1 MGLLIGKDA
10 QVMQKY
16 FKEMS
21 KLIGIP
27 VEYVYPVEE
36 DITIHAEIKS
46 KFSSF
51 YNIDIVFDT
60 NPAIKTLKNYG
71 WVSENRDDK
80 PYIGYFPID
89 TPEIQTK
96 ARIKIT
102 PIGVEKKG
110 KWFEITDI
118 QHAIEYPTSYAC
130 RLVPVFETEPEQL
143 NYSHTNNNYLTHN
156 NQPDQSNNHIKE
168 INKNLEKHIEDNLKK
183 EINETINENFK
194 YLDI

>member
-27 VEYVYPVEE
+27 VEYIYPVEE

-130 RLVPVFETEPEQL
+130 RLVPVFETKPEQL
-143 NYSHTNNNYLTHN
+143 NYSHTNNNYLSED

-168 INKNLEKHIEDNLKK
+168 INEDLEEHIENNLKK
-183 EINETINENFK
+183 ELDEQVNKNFK